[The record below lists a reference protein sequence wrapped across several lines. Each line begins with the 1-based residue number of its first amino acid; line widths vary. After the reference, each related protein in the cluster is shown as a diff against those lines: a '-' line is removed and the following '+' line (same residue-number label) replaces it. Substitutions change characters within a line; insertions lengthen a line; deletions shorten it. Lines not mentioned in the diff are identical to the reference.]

1 MPPSFSDRLRRA
13 SDRLRARARAFST
26 WMPPRFGGV
35 GLPPPGYPTTN
46 RATESRVS
54 GRDALEGRIAVGA
67 GPILDRYSTYAATQ
81 LDPVKIE
88 SILKQADLG
97 VVIRYADLCKQV
109 LERD

>member
-1 MPPSFSDRLRRA
+1 MTVHGADFAQRLRLA
-13 SDRLRARARAFST
+13 GERLRARARAFST
-26 WMPPRFGGV
+26 RMPARFPGV
-35 GLPPPGYPTTN
+35 GLPSPGYPTTN
-46 RATESRVS
+46 RATEARVA

-97 VVIRYADLCKQV
+97 VVIRY
-109 LERD
+109 